1 MATVQE
7 PTLSEMLSWLTL
19 ASPPCQQNFTLASPE
34 ERERGFDVEVGPS
47 AGAHFSGL

>member
-7 PTLSEMLSWLTL
+7 PTLSEMLSWL
-19 ASPPCQQNFTLASPE
+19 TLASPE